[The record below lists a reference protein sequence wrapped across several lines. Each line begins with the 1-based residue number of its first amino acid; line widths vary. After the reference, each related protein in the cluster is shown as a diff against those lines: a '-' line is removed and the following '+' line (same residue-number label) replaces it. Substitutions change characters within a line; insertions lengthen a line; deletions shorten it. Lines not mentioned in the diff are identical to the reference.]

1 LSEKLLDVTESNIVN
16 DNVLAPLTSVVLYVL
31 LALNDGPAH
40 GYAVMRA
47 VAGTA
52 TGEPSMGPSTVYG
65 TLQRLLQSGLV
76 SVSRARGSQRKRYAL
91 TPAGHR
97 ALWSE
102 SARLVRLADLVR
114 ARNLVPDQ

>member
-1 LSEKLLDVTESNIVN
+1 MTESNIITAK
-16 DNVLAPLTSVVLYVL
+16 VLAPLTSVVFYVL

-52 TGEPSMGPSTVYG
+52 TGEPPMGPSTVYG
-65 TLQRLLQSGLV
+65 TLQRLCRRGLV
-76 SVSRARGSQRKRYAL
+76 SVSRVRGSQRKRYAL
-91 TPAGHR
+91 TPVGHR